1 MIYSLKMKK
10 ADCMT
15 LLFLSLFLLIATS
28 CSKDMYTSG
37 LDKVQKSEFESIS
50 ASLEK
55 STDYEKN
62 YIHMMQIYQFLDKK
76 DDPELL
82 SVFLTDYVESHPED
96 PFNAYY
102 LYTVALR
109 YKGQEA
115 FPFAHYYFSRILH
128 SYTDV
133 IYQNQSIHFLCLK
146 EILGSSQDLEEKI
159 ECYKELISRFSD
171 KINPGE
177 IYFYLGDCYGEAGQ
191 WDLAAQSYKKFL
203 SYPEATVPGNSSAR
217 EYASDF
223 EAYYTTRVTWSYA
236 SLDELI
242 SKVSAA
248 LRTRKSSEINKYTSK
263 VKFFMSSWEE
273 QEASQEALATTNIGS
288 FINSSTRVNRELDK
302 ISNAQEAYLKTSGWD
317 FRMNTWYFYFR
328 KINFPANPEIH
339 GNWEWAGIYLG
350 DRVFSRSNE

>member
-1 MIYSLKMKK
+1 MKK
-10 ADCMT
+10 SICIK
-15 LLFLSLFLLIATS
+15 LLFLSIFLLLTSS
-28 CSKDMYTSG
+28 CSKDMYTAG
-37 LDKVQKSEFESIS
+37 MDKTQKKEFE
-50 ASLEK
+50 ALDMALEK

-62 YIHMMQIYQFLDKK
+62 YIRMMQIYNFLDKK
-76 DDPELL
+76 EDPELL
-82 SVFLTDYVESHPED
+82 SVYLTDYVDNHPQD

-102 LYTVALR
+102 LFTVAGR
-109 YKGQEA
+109 YKEQSA
-115 FPFAHYYFSRILH
+115 DPFAHYYFSRILH

-133 IYQNQSIHFLCLK
+133 TYQGQSIHFLCLK
-146 EILGSSQDLEEKI
+146 EILGKSQDVEEKI
-159 ECYKELISRFSD
+159 ECYKELINRFAD

-177 IYFYLGDCYGEAGQ
+177 IYFYLGDCYGQTGK

-203 SYPEATVPGNSSAR
+203 SYPEATIPGNTSAR
-217 EYASDF
+217 EYAADF
-223 EAYYTTRVTWSYA
+223 QGYYTTRVTWSY
-236 SLDELI
+236 SRLDELI
-242 SKVSAA
+242 SKISAA
-248 LRTRKSSEINKYTSK
+248 LKSRKSSEINKYTSK

-273 QEASQEALATTNIGS
+273 QEPSQEELAMTNIGS
-288 FINSSTRVNRELDK
+288 LMSNSTRINRELDK

>member
-1 MIYSLKMKK
+1 MLKKSAHITSLVL
-10 ADCMT
+10 T
-15 LLFLSLFLLIATS
+15 LLLILMVTA
-28 CSKDMYTSG
+28 CSKDMYTAG
-37 LDKVQKSEFESIS
+37 MDKVQRGEFEALAS
-50 ASLEK
+50 SLEK

-62 YIHMMQIYQFLDKK
+62 YIHMMQIYSFLDKK
-76 DDPELL
+76 EDPELL
-82 SVFLTDYVESHPED
+82 TVFLTDYVDNHPED

-102 LYTVALR
+102 LFTVAMR
-109 YKGQEA
+109 YKGQDA
-115 FPFAHYYFSRILH
+115 APFAHYYFSRILH

-133 IYQNQSIHFLCLK
+133 TYQGQSIHFLCLK
-146 EILGSSQDLEEKI
+146 EILRNSQDLDEKT
-159 ECYKELISRFSD
+159 ECYKELINRFSD

-177 IYFYLGDCYGEAGQ
+177 IYFYLGDCYGQAGQ

-203 SYPEATVPGNSSAR
+203 SYPEATVPGNPSAR
-217 EYASDF
+217 EYATDF
-223 EAYYTTRVTWSYA
+223 EAYYNTRVTWSYA

-242 SKVSAA
+242 SKVTAA
-248 LRTRKSSEINKYTSK
+248 MKTRKSSEINKYISK

-273 QEASQEALATTNIGS
+273 QEPSQEALAINNIGS

-302 ISNAQEAYLKTSGWD
+302 ISNAQEAYLKTTGWD

>member
-1 MIYSLKMKK
+1 MKK
-10 ADCMT
+10 ASCIT
-15 LLFLSLFLLIATS
+15 LLFLPLLLLLGTS
-28 CSKDMYTSG
+28 CSKDIYTAG
-37 LDKVQKSEFESIS
+37 MDKVQKSEFETLS

-62 YIHMMQIYQFLDKK
+62 YIHMMQISSFLDRK

-82 SVFLTDYVESHPED
+82 TVFLTDYVDNHPED
-96 PFNAYY
+96 PFNAFY
-102 LYTVALR
+102 LFTVARR
-109 YKGQEA
+109 YKEQKA
-115 FPFAHYYFSRILH
+115 LPFAHYYYSRILH
-128 SYTDV
+128 SYSDV
-133 IYQNQSIHFLCLK
+133 SWQGQSIHFLCLK
-146 EILGSSQDLEEKI
+146 EILGNSQNLDEKI
-159 ECYKELISRFSD
+159 ECYKELINRFSD

-177 IYFYLGDCYGEAGQ
+177 IYFYLGDCYGQAGQ
-191 WDLAAQSYKKFL
+191 WDLAAQAYKKFL
-203 SYPEATVPGNSSAR
+203 GDPEATVPGNSSAR

-242 SKVSAA
+242 NRVSAA
-248 LRTRKSSEINKYTSK
+248 MKTRKSSEINKYTSK

-273 QEASQEALATTNIGS
+273 QEASQEALAMNNIGS
-288 FINSSTRVNRELDK
+288 FINSSTRVNKELDK

>member
-1 MIYSLKMKK
+1 MKK
-10 ADCMT
+10 SAHIT
-15 LLFLSLFLLIATS
+15 LLFISLILLAATS
-28 CSKDMYTSG
+28 CSKDMYTAG
-37 LDKVQKSEFESIS
+37 MDKIQKGEFEAIS
-50 ASLEK
+50 TSLEK

-62 YIHMMQIYQFLDKK
+62 YIHMMQIYKFLDNKEE
-76 DDPELL
+76 PELL
-82 SVFLTDYVESHPED
+82 SVFLSDYVESHPED

-109 YKGQEA
+109 YKEQQA
-115 FPFAHYYFSRILH
+115 APFAHYYFSRILH

-133 IYQNQSIHFLCLK
+133 TYQEQSIHFLCLK
-146 EILGSSQDLEEKI
+146 EILGNSQDLDEKI
-159 ECYKELISRFSD
+159 ECYKELINRFSD

-177 IYFYLGDCYGEAGQ
+177 IYFYLGDCYGQAGQ

-203 SYPEATVPGNSSAR
+203 SYPDATVPGNSSAR

-223 EAYYTTRVTWSYA
+223 EAYYNTRVTWSYA

-242 SKVSAA
+242 KKISAA

-273 QEASQEALATTNIGS
+273 QEASQEALAMTNIGS
-288 FINSSTRVNRELDK
+288 FINNSTRVNRELDK

>member
-1 MIYSLKMKK
+1 MLFLISLF
-10 ADCMT
+10 T
-15 LLFLSLFLLIATS
+15 LLATA
-28 CSKDMYTSG
+28 CSKDMYTAG
-37 LDKVQKSEFESIS
+37 MDKAQKREFEAMVS
-50 ASLEK
+50 SLEE

-62 YIHMMQIYQFLDKK
+62 YILMTQLASFLDRK
-76 DDPELL
+76 DNPELL
-82 SVFLTDYVESHPED
+82 TVFLTDYVEAHPED
-96 PFNAYY
+96 PFNAFY
-102 LYTVALR
+102 LFTVARR
-109 YKGQEA
+109 YKEQDA
-115 FPFAHYYFSRILH
+115 SPFAHYYYSRILH
-128 SYTDV
+128 SYSDV
-133 IYQNQSIHFLCLK
+133 SWQGQSIHFLCIK
-146 EILGSSQDLEEKI
+146 EILNSSQNLEERM
-159 ECYKELISRFSD
+159 ECYKELINRFSD

-177 IYFYLGDCYGEAGQ
+177 IYFYLGDCYGQAGQ

-203 SYPEATVPGNSSAR
+203 SYPDATIPDNLSAR
-217 EYASDF
+217 EYATDF
-223 EAYYTTRVTWSYA
+223 EAYYNTRVTWSYA

-248 LRTRKSSEINKYTSK
+248 MRTRKSSEIRKYMSK

-273 QEASQEALATTNIGS
+273 QEESQEALALNNIGS

-350 DRVFSRSNE
+350 DRVFSRSYE

>member
-1 MIYSLKMKK
+1 MKK
-10 ADCMT
+10 TVHIGMF
-15 LLFLSLFLLIATS
+15 LVSLSLLLATA
-28 CSKDMYTSG
+28 CSKDMYTAG
-37 LDKVQKSEFESIS
+37 MDKVQKREFETMAS
-50 ASLEK
+50 SLEK

-62 YIHMMQIYQFLDKK
+62 YILMTQLASFLDKK
-76 DDPELL
+76 ENPELL
-82 SVFLTDYVESHPED
+82 TVFLTDYVDTHPED
-96 PFNAYY
+96 PFNAFY
-102 LYTVALR
+102 LFTVARR
-109 YKGQEA
+109 YKEQDA
-115 FPFAHYYFSRILH
+115 SPFAHYYYSRILH
-128 SYTDV
+128 SYSDV
-133 IYQNQSIHFLCLK
+133 SWQGQSIHFLCIK
-146 EILGSSQDLEEKI
+146 EILGNSQNLEEKM
-159 ECYKELISRFSD
+159 ECYKELINRFSD

-177 IYFYLGDCYGEAGQ
+177 IYFYLGDCYGQAGQ
-191 WDLAAQSYKKFL
+191 WDLASQSYKKFL
-203 SYPEATVPGNSSAR
+203 SYPDATIPDNLSAR
-217 EYASDF
+217 EYATDF
-223 EAYYTTRVTWSYA
+223 EAYYNTRVTWSYE

-248 LRTRKSSEINKYTSK
+248 MRTRKSSEIRKYMSK

-273 QEASQEALATTNIGS
+273 QEESQEALALNNIGS

>member
-1 MIYSLKMKK
+1 MKK
-10 ADCMT
+10 YAHIT
-15 LLFLSLFLLIATS
+15 LLFLSLILLILTA
-28 CSKDMYTSG
+28 CSKDMYTAG
-37 LDKVQKSEFESIS
+37 MDKVQRGEFEALSS
-50 ASLEK
+50 SLETR
-55 STDYEKN
+55 TDYEKN
-62 YIHMMQIYQFLDKK
+62 YIRMMQIYNFLDKK
-76 DDPELL
+76 EDPELL
-82 SVFLTDYVESHPED
+82 SVFLNDYVDNHPAD

-102 LYTVALR
+102 LFTVAGR
-109 YKGQEA
+109 YKQQDA
-115 FPFAHYYFSRILH
+115 APFAHYYFSRILH

-133 IYQNQSIHFLCLK
+133 TYQGQSIHFLCLK
-146 EILGSSQDLEEKI
+146 EILKSSQNLEEKI
-159 ECYKELISRFSD
+159 ECYKELINRFSD
-171 KINPGE
+171 KINQGE
-177 IYFYLGDCYGEAGQ
+177 IYFYLGDCYGQAGQ

-217 EYASDF
+217 EYATDF
-223 EAYYTTRVTWSYA
+223 EAYYNTRVTWSYA

-242 SKVSAA
+242 KKISAA
-248 LRTRKSSEINKYTSK
+248 LKTGRSSEINKHTSK

-273 QEASQEALATTNIGS
+273 QEASQESLAMNNIGS
-288 FINSSTRVNRELDK
+288 LINSNIRINKELDK

>member
-1 MIYSLKMKK
+1 MKK
-10 ADCMT
+10 SAHIT
-15 LLFLSLFLLIATS
+15 LLFLSLTLLLTTG
-28 CSKDMYTSG
+28 CSKDMYTAG
-37 LDKVQKSEFESIS
+37 MDKVQKSEFESIS

-62 YIHMMQIYQFLDKK
+62 YIHMMQIYKFLDKK
-76 DDPELL
+76 EDPELL
-82 SVFLTDYVESHPED
+82 SVFLTNYVEEHPED

-109 YKGQEA
+109 YKQQDA
-115 FPFAHYYFSRILH
+115 APFAHYYYSRILH

-133 IYQNQSIHFLCLK
+133 TYQGQSIHFLCLK
-146 EILGSSQDLEEKI
+146 EILGSSQDLDEKI
-159 ECYKELISRFSD
+159 ECYKELINRFSD

-177 IYFYLGDCYGEAGQ
+177 IYFYLGDCYGQAGQ
-191 WDLAAQSYKKFL
+191 WDLAAQAYKKFL

-217 EYASDF
+217 EYATDF
-223 EAYYTTRVTWSYA
+223 EAYYNTRVTWSYA

-242 SKVSAA
+242 KKISAA
-248 LRTRKSSEINKYTSK
+248 LNTSK

-273 QEASQEALATTNIGS
+273 QEASQESLAVNNIGS

-302 ISNAQEAYLKTSGWD
+302 ISNAQEAYLKTTGWD